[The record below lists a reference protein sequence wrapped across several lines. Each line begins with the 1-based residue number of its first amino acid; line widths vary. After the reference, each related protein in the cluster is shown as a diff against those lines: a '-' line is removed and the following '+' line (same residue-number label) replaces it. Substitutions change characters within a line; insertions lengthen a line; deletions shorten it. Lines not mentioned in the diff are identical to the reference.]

1 MKDNELAYYIL
12 TKCPKLKDFEFGK
25 YGIIFDE
32 KYLVKFSDLKFTMAV
47 SYELNVLSGYIV
59 PKKVKSRRKKSERC
73 KLFNG

>member
-32 KYLVKFSDLKFTMAV
+32 KYLVKFADLKFTMAV

-59 PKKVKSRRKKSERC
+59 PKVVKRRKYDNK
-73 KLFNG
+73 KHL

>member
-32 KYLVKFSDLKFTMAV
+32 KYLVKFTDLKFTMEV

-59 PKKVKSRRKKSERC
+59 PKVVKRRKNDNKKHLQRQ
-73 KLFNG
+73 

>member
-32 KYLVKFSDLKFTMAV
+32 KYLVKFTDLKFTTAV
-47 SYELNVLSGYIV
+47 SYELNVLSGHIV
-59 PKKVKSRRKKSERC
+59 PKKVKRRKKSDS
-73 KLFNG
+73 KKYL

>member
-32 KYLVKFSDLKFTMAV
+32 KYLVKFTDLKFTMAV
-47 SYELNVLSGYIV
+47 SYELNVLSGHIV
-59 PKKVKSRRKKSERC
+59 PKIKKERIKNGRKSKNSYI
-73 KLFNG
+73 